1 MRFLPCADFEELQDA
16 LWFGLDSLT
25 VRQGKIDPSL
35 ADALRSPVAVRRA
48 AAACIVGRRGDAE
61 QRAAVRKLLSD
72 AEPEVRLRAAQGLL
86 AARDKSGVPALV
98 ALLEGSPVETAWQ
111 AEELLRYVAGEKA
124 PAALVG
130 AGAAADR
137 TACRQAWESWW
148 KEHEAGLDFAK
159 LDGTSRRPGLMLLC
173 DGGLPE
179 EATGR
184 VWLLGC
190 DGVTRWDLRKLSYP
204 SDTRLLPDGR
214 VVVAERSLTPAK
226 AVPATGVSVRGLDG
240 KVLWRYQGVD
250 EPMTCL
256 PMPYGRLLIAG
267 SKLMIAELDAAGNE
281 TVRKDFS
288 APAFDK
294 TAYSGVA
301 ISPGNRIV
309 VRRPNQDSHALE
321 WCEMYPMSPWNVPK
335 ELPAAW
341 SFYPAQ
347 PRRPT
352 SRGRLGMP

>member
-25 VRQGKIDPSL
+25 VRQGKIDPRL
-35 ADALRSPVAVRRA
+35 TDALRSPVAVRRA

-61 QRAAVRKLLSD
+61 QRAAVQKLLSD

-86 AARDKSGVPALV
+86 AARDKTGVPALI

-111 AEELLRYVAGEKA
+111 AEELLRYVAGEKS

-148 KEHEAGLDFAK
+148 KGNEAGLDFAK

-204 SDTRLLPDGR
+204 SDARLLPGGR

-226 AVPATGVSVRGLDG
+226 PTAETGVSARIG
-240 KVLWRYQGVD
+240 WQG
-250 EPMTCL
+250 
-256 PMPYGRLLIAG
+256 A
-267 SKLMIAELDAAGNE
+267 
-281 TVRKDFS
+281 
-288 APAFDK
+288 
-294 TAYSGVA
+294 VA
-301 ISPGNRIV
+301 IQGCGRA
-309 VRRPNQDSHALE
+309 D
-321 WCEMYPMSPWNVPK
+321 
-335 ELPAAW
+335 ELPADARW
-341 SFYPAQ
+341 ASSRRRVEAGDRGGGCGGERNASEGFHRQSLRLSCVFGGRPIAKQPHHRSPAE
-347 PRRPT
+347 
-352 SRGRLGMP
+352 RGVPGA